1 MMYQFCSVVTICT
14 IQYIPF
20 SSVHLI
26 RCVWVYISGSQSLV
40 VISILFAK
48 DTPQIH
54 TAARCAQKKI
64 VTAAKKD
71 RELTQWTSL
80 NDGLS
85 PPS

>member
-26 RCVWVYISGSQSLV
+26 HCVWVYISGSQSLV

-48 DTPQIH
+48 DTRQIH
-54 TAARCAQKKI
+54 IVARCAQKKI

-80 NDGLS
+80 NDRLS

>member
-1 MMYQFCSVVTICT
+1 MTICDST
-14 IQYIPF
+14 QYILL
-20 SSVHLI
+20 SSVFNSLYNL
-26 RCVWVYISGSQSLV
+26 YISGSQSLV

-48 DTPQIH
+48 DTRQIH
-54 TAARCAQKKI
+54 TVARCAQKKI

-85 PPS
+85 LPS

>member
-1 MMYQFCSVVTICT
+1 MYQFYCCDYLLLYSIYSILQCL
-14 IQYIPF
+14 F
-20 SSVHLI
+20 NSL
-26 RCVWVYISGSQSLV
+26 CLLYISGSQSLV

-48 DTPQIH
+48 DTRQIH
-54 TAARCAQKKI
+54 TVARCAQKKI